1 MGYLPKKMKY
11 LYIAHLSNDPMG
23 EISKKDW
30 ICKISALLDA
40 GKIFVCTLKTSTPS
54 QLLFACDVFR
64 RRMHDVIINIQVNQT
79 GSSSWHVVIH
89 PEQNCLDLTICRDNR
104 LCLDRVTPSTKKIR
118 IRGCGRVIDSVYQS
132 IDSLINNGWYLE
144 KTMLNSSTQKNGI
157 NNHINT
163 TLQAVLRRG

>member
-1 MGYLPKKMKY
+1 M
-11 LYIAHLSNDPMG
+11 
-23 EISKKDW
+23 EITKKDW
-30 ICKISALLDA
+30 VCKISNSLDS
-40 GKIFVCTLKTSTPS
+40 GSIFVYTLNTNTPS

-64 RRMHDVIINIQVNQT
+64 RRMHDVIINVEVNQM
-79 GSSSWHVVIH
+79 GSSSLHVVIH
-89 PEQNCLDLTICRDNR
+89 PEQNCLDLTVCRDDKNV
-104 LCLDRVTPSTKKIR
+104 LSGITPSTKKIR

-132 IDSLINNGWYLE
+132 IDKLINNGWYLE

>member
-1 MGYLPKKMKY
+1 MPKKTQY
-11 LYIAHLSNDPMG
+11 LISLIYALFLMG
-23 EISKKDW
+23 EITKKDW
-30 ICKISALLDA
+30 ICKISNLLDA

-79 GSSSWHVVIH
+79 GSSSLHVVIH

-104 LCLDRVTPSTKKIR
+104 LCLNRITPTTKKIR
-118 IRGCGRVIDSVYQS
+118 IRGCGRVIDSVYNL
-132 IDSLINNGWYLE
+132 IDKLINNGWYLE